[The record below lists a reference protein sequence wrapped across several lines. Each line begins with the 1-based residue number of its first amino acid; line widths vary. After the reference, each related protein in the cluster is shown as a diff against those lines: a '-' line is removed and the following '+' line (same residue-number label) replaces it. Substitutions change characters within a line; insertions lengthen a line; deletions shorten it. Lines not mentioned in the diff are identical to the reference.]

1 MSSSEQ
7 GAAHSSIYH
16 LSLEKQRGGSEE
28 TFQSECS
35 IGGKSLFSAAISL
48 DGGLD
53 RGYNNYDVRYSRLRR

>member
-28 TFQSECS
+28 TFQSECGIGRKPHFS
-35 IGGKSLFSAAISL
+35 IAVSID
-48 DGGLD
+48 DGID
-53 RGYNNYDVRYSRLRR
+53 RGYNNYGVRCQVRR